1 MDLRALYI
9 PDQKRILIDKSQPE
23 LKHRWNEA
31 HEIGHSLIPWHAG
44 AMLGD
49 NDHTLIPACHIK
61 LEAEANFAAARLLFL
76 RECFR
81 NDALDTA
88 PCFEALRTLAKRFG
102 NTHSTTFWRCIEAW
116 GEHRPMIG
124 LITAHPHPDRRPAD
138 FDPNAPCKHF
148 IQSPAFAA
156 RYSKLPEADVFD
168 QVVEYCRSNRGGPLG
183 SAEVV
188 LTDDNGEEHV
198 FWRSEEHTSE
208 LQSLMRISYAV
219 FC

>member
-1 MDLRALYI
+1 MRISDWSSDVCSSDL
-9 PDQKRILIDKSQPE
+9 
-23 LKHRWNEA
+23 
-31 HEIGHSLIPWHAG
+31 
-44 AMLGD
+44 
-49 NDHTLIPACHIK
+49 
-61 LEAEANFAAARLLFL
+61 
-76 RECFR
+76 
-81 NDALDTA
+81 
-88 PCFEALRTLAKRFG
+88 
-102 NTHSTTFWRCIEAW
+102 HSTTFWRCIEAW

-198 FWRSEEHTSE
+198 FWFRSEEHTSE

-219 FC
+219 FCLK

>member
-1 MDLRALYI
+1 
-9 PDQKRILIDKSQPE
+9 
-23 LKHRWNEA
+23 
-31 HEIGHSLIPWHAG
+31 
-44 AMLGD
+44 MLGD

-76 RECFR
+76 RERFR

-148 IQSPAFAA
+148 IQ
-156 RYSKLPEADVFD
+156 
-168 QVVEYCRSNRGGPLG
+168 
-183 SAEVV
+183 
-188 LTDDNGEEHV
+188 
-198 FWRSEEHTSE
+198 RSEAHTSE

-219 FC
+219 FCLHKKKKK